1 MPSVSIIGPGRLGS
15 ALALALARAGYDVQQ
30 LVFRRSPP
38 GDRLLAGFNI
48 KPGVLDFA
56 SVATIASDIVLITT
70 QDTEIRSVAESIAGK
85 TSAVVLHTSGSLS
98 SDILE
103 SLRLSGCEIGSLHPL
118 LSISDPEAGAE
129 MFSGAYFC
137 IEGDEKAR
145 IAAGRIARDLGG
157 KTLSIPTASKPLY
170 HAAAV
175 MCSGHLV
182 ALIDVARYVLERSGV
197 DSADSASVLAPLIS
211 STIDNLRSQSTAEAL
226 TGPFAR
232 LDRPAFRRHL
242 DSLTALADENVLDI
256 YLDLALH
263 SLDIMRGSHR
273 NSVEATDFREE
284 VYIAK
289 KNRRVIK

>member
-1 MPSVSIIGPGRLGS
+1 MPSVTIIGPGRLGS
-15 ALALALARAGYDVQQ
+15 ALALALAHVGYSVQQ

-38 GDRLLAGFNI
+38 DIRLLAGFSVT
-48 KPGVLDFA
+48 PGVLDFA
-56 SVATIASDIVLITT
+56 SVKTIASDIVLITT

-85 TSAVVLHTSGSLS
+85 TSAVILHTSGSLS
-98 SDILE
+98 SDVLE

-118 LSISDPEAGAE
+118 VSISDPETGAE

-137 IEGDEKAR
+137 IEGDPKAKNG
-145 IAAGRIARDLGG
+145 AEQIARELGG

-182 ALIDVARYVLERSGV
+182 ALIDAARSVLERSGV
-197 DSADSASVLAPLIS
+197 DSADSAAVLEPLIS
-211 STIDNLRSQSTAEAL
+211 STIDNLRSQTADEAL

-242 DSLTALADENVLDI
+242 DALSALADENVLDI
-256 YLDLALH
+256 YLDLALR
-263 SLDIMRGSHR
+263 SLDIMRRSHR
-273 NSVEATDFREE
+273 EPAEVADFREE

-289 KNRRVIK
+289 TNRRVIK